1 MERVVLVDEAD
12 AVVGTEEKAAAHQA
26 GLLHRAFSIFVFD
39 GAGRLLLQRR
49 APGKY
54 HSAGQWSN
62 TCCGHP
68 RPGEWLESAARR
80 RLREEMGFDSPL
92 RPLAIY
98 RYQARL
104 DNGLAENELDHLLVG
119 EFEGSPA
126 PDPQE
131 ASEWRWIAPGALRR
145 EIAADPLRFTVWLRG
160 CLPLVLAT
168 RVGSAPRRA
177 AAPPFRP

>member
-12 AVVGTEEKAAAHQA
+12 VARGSEEKLAAHRA

-49 APGKY
+49 ADGKY

-68 RPGEWLESAARR
+68 RPAEPLEAAARR
-80 RLREEMGFDSPL
+80 RLQEEMGLACAL
-92 RPLAIY
+92 RPLGTY

-104 DNGLAENELDHLLVG
+104 DGGLSENEIDHLLVG
-119 EFEGSPA
+119 EFEGRPS
-126 PDPQE
+126 PDPRE
-131 ASEWRWIAPGALRR
+131 ASAWRWVAPGALRR
-145 EIAADPLRFTVWLRG
+145 EVEHDPLRFTVWLRG
-160 CLPLVLAT
+160 CLGRVLA
-168 RVGSAPRRA
+168 SLPAPPRPRP